1 MNKEILRLAIP
12 NILSN
17 LSIPLLSTVDT
28 ALMGRLS
35 EVHIGS
41 VGIAAMIFN
50 FVYWNFGFL
59 RMGTTGI
66 TAQYFGA
73 QDKSGMIETL
83 VRASI
88 IAVALGVLLL
98 VFQWPLREGGIL
110 LMQADSTI
118 APHISEYF
126 NIRIWAAPATLLS
139 YAAMGWFFGM
149 QNAIIP
155 LIITVG
161 VNVLN
166 IILSYILVFQFNIE
180 IAGVAWGTVAAQYF
194 GLLLA
199 VILFAT
205 KYKSYLHEMRLEV
218 IFELGAMRR
227 FLEINRDIF
236 LRTLS
241 LTFAF
246 GFFYSQSSSMGDGML
261 AVNVILLQYVNWL
274 SYAID
279 GFAFATE
286 SIVGKY
292 FGAQKPEMTIRA
304 IKYNFVWGLVVAA
317 LFALLYGAGG
327 EWLLG
332 VFTNQAGIISAAK
345 PYLVWM
351 ILIPLLGFSCYIWD
365 GVYVGLTA
373 SVAMRDSMA
382 IALVIFL
389 ASYYL
394 ILDDYGNHGLWLALV
409 IFLAA
414 RGLLQ
419 WIWYLNK
426 GLALN

>member
-1 MNKEILRLAIP
+1 MNKEILRLAVP

-35 EVHIGS
+35 EVHIGA

-66 TAQYFGA
+66 TAQYFGSR
-73 QDKSGMIETL
+73 DRSGMIETL

-88 IAVALGVLLL
+88 IAVILGLLLL
-98 VFQWPLREGGIL
+98 VFQWPLREGGIA
-110 LMQADSTI
+110 LMQADSAI
-118 APHISEYF
+118 APHVTQYF

-149 QNAIIP
+149 QNAIYP
-155 LIITVG
+155 LIITIG

-166 IILSYILVFQFNIE
+166 IVVSYVLVFKFNME

-194 GLLLA
+194 GLMLSML
-199 VILFAT
+199 LFAL
-205 KYKSYLHEMRLEV
+205 KYRSYLHDFRREV
-218 IFELGAMRR
+218 IFELAALRR

-246 GFFYSQSSSMGDGML
+246 GFFYSQSSSLGDGML

-292 FGAQKPEMTIRA
+292 FGAQNREMTKRA
-304 IKYNFVWGLVVAA
+304 IKYNFGWGLMAA
-317 LFALLYGAGG
+317 VLIALIYGIGG

-332 VFTNQAGIISAAK
+332 IYTDQTTIITLAK

-382 IALVIFL
+382 IALAIFL
-389 ASYYL
+389 GSYYL
-394 ILDDYGNHGLWLALV
+394 ILHDYGNHGLWLALV
-409 IFLAA
+409 LFLAA

-426 GLALN
+426 GLALR

>member
-1 MNKEILRLAIP
+1 MNKEILRLAVP

-35 EVHIGS
+35 EVHLGA
-41 VGIAAMIFN
+41 VGLAAMIFN

-66 TAQYFGA
+66 TAQYYGSG
-73 QDKSGMIETL
+73 DKAGMIETL
-83 VRASI
+83 VRASVV
-88 IAVALGVLLL
+88 AVALGVLLL
-98 VFQWPLREGGIL
+98 VLQWPLREGGIV
-110 LMQADSTI
+110 LMQTDSAI
-118 APHISEYF
+118 APHVAHYF

-149 QNAIIP
+149 QNAVYP
-155 LIITVG
+155 LIITIG

-166 IILSYILVFQFNIE
+166 IIVSYILVFKFNME
-180 IAGVAWGTVAAQYF
+180 IAGVAWGTVVAQYF

-199 VILFAT
+199 VLLFAT
-205 KYKSYLHEMRLEV
+205 RYKSYFHELRREV
-218 IFELGAMRR
+218 IFEWDAFKR

-246 GFFYSQSSSMGDGML
+246 GFFYSQSSTVGEGML
-261 AVNVILLQYVNWL
+261 AVNIILLQYVNWL

-292 FGAQKPEMTIRA
+292 FGANKPEMTIKA
-304 IKYNFVWGLVVAA
+304 IKYNFVWGFVVAV
-317 LFALLYGAGG
+317 LFAVTYGVGG
-327 EWLLG
+327 EWLLR
-332 VFTNQAGIISAAK
+332 VFTDQTAIITDAK
-345 PYLVWM
+345 PYMVWM

-389 ASYYL
+389 ASYYAL
-394 ILDDYGNHGLWLALV
+394 LNDYGNHGLWLSLV

-419 WIWYLNK
+419 WIWYLKK
-426 GLALN
+426 GLALR